1 MKFFGF
7 FIFVLF
13 FVFINVEGN
22 PDDELK
28 KGGKIYTSTDFPKV
42 ALVLSG
48 GAARGLAHIGVI
60 SVLEEYNIPIDIIVG
75 VSMGSIVGGYYAYGY
90 TADEMLSKA
99 KNFSILSIMD
109 LKNPNSI
116 ILSGEKE
123 EDIFKSD
130 IDNIDI
136 GNLKIPVI
144 ILSTNI
150 ETGEIFIFDEG
161 PLSTAMRASSAIP
174 GVFEPVYYKGHTLID
189 GGILDDFP
197 IDIAKKMGA
206 DIIIASNVSMLE
218 QMDNDSIAKR
228 VYNTAFQFV
237 TKNEGKY
244 FLKKDNPDD
253 TMLTVLYKAFLLIE
267 KNQKFNIDKN
277 NSDVDFVIEPVD
289 REIKPFDFYKADE
302 GYKLGRKATLEI
314 IQDIV
319 KKVYKW
325 RKIP

>member
-1 MKFFGF
+1 MKLIGSI
-7 FIFVLF
+7 IFVLF
-13 FVFINVEGN
+13 FVFINAEST
-22 PDDELK
+22 PDDEIK
-28 KGGKIYTSTDFPKV
+28 KRGKIYTKTDLPKV

-60 SVLEEYNIPIDIIVG
+60 SVLEEYNIPLDIIVG

-99 KNFSILSIMD
+99 KDFSILSLID
-109 LKNPNSI
+109 LKNPKSI

-123 EDIFKSD
+123 ENIFKSD

-136 GNLKIPVI
+136 ENLKIPVI

-174 GVFEPVYYKGHTLID
+174 GVFDPVYYKGHTLID

-197 IDIAKKMGA
+197 IDVAKNMGA
-206 DIIIASNVSMLE
+206 DIVIASNVSVLE
-218 QMDNDSIAKR
+218 LMDNDSIAKR
-228 VYNTAFQFV
+228 VYDTAFQFV
-237 TKNEGKY
+237 TKNEEKFFYKKY
-244 FLKKDNPDD
+244 IPDD
-253 TMLTVLYKAFLLIE
+253 TTLTVLYKTFLLIE

-277 NSDVDFVIEPVD
+277 SPDVDFIIEPVD

-302 GYKLGRKATLEI
+302 GYELGRKATLEI

-319 KKVYKW
+319 QKVKN
-325 RKIP
+325 